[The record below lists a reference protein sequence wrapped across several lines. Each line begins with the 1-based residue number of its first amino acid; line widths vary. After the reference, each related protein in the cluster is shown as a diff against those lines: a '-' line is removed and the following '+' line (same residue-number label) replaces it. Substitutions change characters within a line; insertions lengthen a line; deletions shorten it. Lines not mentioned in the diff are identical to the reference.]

1 MSPGPKGLSQ
11 DEHAIRTTAAEFVAA
26 WNRNDV
32 KALAACFTYDGDLI
46 HSNGRV
52 GRGRREVERLLTEAR
67 NGVLKGSRINMPQRH
82 LRFLTPDIAIA
93 DYDCEI
99 SGVHGSAGKEAILR
113 GHISGVLSK
122 EGDRWLVAAARPTSL
137 SPSHASVKQLRE
149 RRA

>member
-1 MSPGPKGLSQ
+1 MSPRPKGQSQ

-32 KALAACFTYDGDLI
+32 KALAACFTYDGDLM
-46 HSNGRV
+46 HPTGRV
-52 GRGRREVERLLTEAR
+52 GRGRAEVENLLAEAR
-67 NGVLKGSRINMPQRH
+67 NGVPRGSRINMPQRH
-82 LRFLTPDIAIA
+82 LRFLRPDVAIA

-99 SGVHGSAGKEAILR
+99 SGVHGTDGKETILK

-122 EGDRWLVAAARPTSL
+122 EGDRWLVVSARPTLL